1 MPLPPP
7 LGRSLIPLPDE
18 SLPGLILGSPTG
30 LNYRQPGSL
39 P

>member
-18 SLPGLILGSPTG
+18 SLPGLILRLS
-30 LNYRQPGSL
+30 YRL
-39 P
+39 